1 MLAFAALAAV
11 LAVGIALDNGVG
23 FVRVCGLAALT
34 PAQTNEVPRLQRY
47 MKQEETKSLDQ

>member
-34 PAQTNEVPRLQRY
+34 PAQTHSCYGIQHLERLPLQWH
-47 MKQEETKSLDQ
+47 